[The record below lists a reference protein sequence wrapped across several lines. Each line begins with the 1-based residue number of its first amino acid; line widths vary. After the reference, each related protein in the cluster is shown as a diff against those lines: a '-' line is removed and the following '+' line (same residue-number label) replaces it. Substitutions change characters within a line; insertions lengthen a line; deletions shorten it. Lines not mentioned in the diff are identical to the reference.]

1 VYDIIGWYD
10 ERFDFYHQDNDYE
23 TCLKVNKLKHAM
35 VTSAHIVHGK
45 DKPDDGVTTAET
57 HSKLNHSAGLFMNKW
72 RNAPF
77 NKEFKKYVKLA
88 IVTDKPI
95 SHWNKLIKFYPK
107 GTEDVYGQYI
117 FDCNMD
123 LTEDLLNKILNKINE
138 LDPAKIEINA
148 NNFVVRNF

>member
-1 VYDIIGWYD
+1 
-10 ERFDFYHQDNDYE
+10 
-23 TCLKVNKLKHAM
+23 M